1 MTPKKIA
8 DLIDAISFKQLLSKK
23 QVDDT
28 TYDFE
33 LHGRSIVW
41 SVRLSFYSTF
51 PFSLPLV
58 TLLNKEY
65 IGQIPHVNVSGTVC
79 VEEGDTVLIDYHTP
93 KELIEVFLLQTLR
106 TLDRSSLRVFKDELY
121 DELEGFIHGVDTVNS
136 FFRAGQQA
144 EFLTL
149 RIAPSINFLAPYDVC
164 PVAIAKNFSDISS
177 SFSNTQVLS
186 KHQLVKIVHIPLMAP
201 VVPPTSDENSQRFI
215 SEIKQQISEE
225 NTQILIELIGD
236 SSKRHRQYFVL
247 LSMPRSDG
255 SRSEFLCQFT
265 SKNPEI
271 HPVLE
276 WDADWKIK
284 FFLLNRH
291 NKEYLLER
299 GGASLNLNNK
309 SVAVIGCGSVGS
321 EVTMLVA
328 KSGVGSL
335 KLVDGDLLD
344 ADNIYRHSLGGR
356 YLNFKPSDKDRKV
369 RKYSK
374 VSALAKELSVNLP
387 HINIETFSH
396 SLSVENIKS
405 VITGVDLVIVAI
417 GNPSTSL
424 LINSSLKEH
433 KFNNVIFCWNEPHGY
448 GGHSIALNLEEV
460 CLECVFY
467 ANSDSG
473 SSIHLVEFGQPISRN
488 LTGCAGVFTPFSYLD
503 STKTATLAAQ
513 QAITFLTSGIIAS
526 HVSSWRGTDS
536 GTLLTTNRFKTM
548 ALSEEVTLTRKNGCK
563 CCDNGN

>member
-8 DLIDAISFKQLLSKK
+8 CLIDAISFKQLLSKK
-23 QVDDT
+23 QVDET

-41 SVRLSFYSTF
+41 SIRLSFYSTF

-65 IGQIPHVNVSGTVC
+65 IGQIPHVNVNGTVC
-79 VEEGDTVLIDYHTP
+79 VEEGDTVLIYYHSP

-106 TLDRSSLRVFKDELY
+106 TLDRSSLKVFKDELY

-149 RIAPSINFLAPYDVC
+149 RIAPSINFLAPYDVY

-186 KHQLVKIVHIPLMAP
+186 KYQLVKIVHIPLMTP
-201 VVPPTSDENSQRFI
+201 VVPPTSNENSKRFI
-215 SEIKQQISEE
+215 SEIQQQISEE
-225 NTQILIELIGD
+225 NTRTLIELIGD
-236 SSKRHRQYFVL
+236 RSKRHRQYFVL

-255 SRSEFLCQFT
+255 SRSEFLCQFSSIT
-265 SKNPEI
+265 PEF

-276 WDADWKIK
+276 WSADWKIK

-299 GGASLNLNNK
+299 GGARLSLDSK
-309 SVAVIGCGSVGS
+309 SVAVIGCGSVGG
-321 EVTMLVA
+321 ELAMLVA
-328 KSGVGSL
+328 KSGVGRL
-335 KLVDGDLLD
+335 KLVDGELLD

-356 YLNFKPSDKDRKV
+356 YLNFQSSDKDRKV
-369 RKYSK
+369 RKHIK
-374 VSALAKELSVNLP
+374 VTALAKELSVNLP
-387 HINIETFSH
+387 HINVETFPH
-396 SLSVENIKS
+396 ALSVESIES
-405 VITGVDLVIVAI
+405 VIEGVDLVIVAI

-424 LINSSLKEH
+424 LINSSLKER
-433 KFNNVIFCWNEPHGY
+433 KFNNVIFCWNEPHSY
-448 GGHSIALNLEEV
+448 GGHSVALNLEEA
-460 CLECVFY
+460 CLECVLY
-467 ANSDSG
+467 GDSDSG
-473 SSIHLVEFGQPISRN
+473 SSIHLVEFGQSISKN

-513 QAITFLTSGIIAS
+513 QAITFLTSGIIAP
-526 HVSSWRGTDS
+526 HVSSWRGSDS
-536 GTLLTTNRFKTM
+536 GTLQTTSRFKTM
-548 ALSEEVTLTRKNGCK
+548 SLLEEMTLARRDGCK
-563 CCDNGN
+563 CCDNRN